1 MVYDVVDNLTRIEI
15 SGENSVNLLN
25 RLKLSGTEAQTNSS
39 RSHLK
44 TIQLG
49 RIFVHILG
57 YNIFFLDVIETIGEI
72 IDDRMLNQ
80 NHCNCSLASTKTG
93 GLFSCNFGQNNSK
106 TFDPVEVNNY
116 IFSEL

>member
-15 SGENSVNLLN
+15 SGEHSVSLLN
-25 RLKLSGTEAQTNSS
+25 RLKHSGTEAQTNSS

-49 RIFVHILG
+49 RIFEHILG

-80 NHCNCSLASTKTG
+80 NHCNCSLAGTKTGG
-93 GLFSCNFGQNNSK
+93 GLFSCNFGHHKSK
-106 TFDPVEVNNY
+106 TFDPVKVNNQY
-116 IFSEL
+116 SQ